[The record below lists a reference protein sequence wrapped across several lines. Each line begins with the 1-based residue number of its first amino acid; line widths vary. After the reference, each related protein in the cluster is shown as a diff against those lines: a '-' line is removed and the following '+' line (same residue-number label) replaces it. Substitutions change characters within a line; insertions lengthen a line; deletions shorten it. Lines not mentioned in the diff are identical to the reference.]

1 MDDMGFVRR
10 FTESLRPGAYLRI
23 VSEGSVAAGDE
34 IRVVGRP
41 NHFALVGVLLT
52 AILFVLVKADQYLWI
67 LFAVGLAILA
77 AVAGIAW
84 LGRRGRAT
92 AS

>member
-1 MDDMGFVRR
+1 MAGFDTLLLLAVGC
-10 FTESLRPGAYLRI
+10 FL
-23 VSEGSVAAGDE
+23 AGVHLE
-34 IRVVGRP
+34 AI
-41 NHFALVGVLLT
+41 FALVGVVLLT
-52 AILFVLVKADQYLWI
+52 ATLSVLVKADQYLWI

-77 AVAGIAW
+77 TIAGIAW